1 MSNIINKISSLIG
14 ENGTIS
20 DNLAR
25 NSGRKCLP
33 ITSIICVVE
42 GTLPDSNCLV
52 SHSLPT
58 LDVNRIMELEKS
70 PSLPKRS

>member
-1 MSNIINKISSLIG
+1 MSNIISKISSLIG

-42 GTLPDSNCLV
+42 G
-52 SHSLPT
+52 
-58 LDVNRIMELEKS
+58 
-70 PSLPKRS
+70 KRSRFQLFSQPLATHIGCKQNNGIGKITFFA